1 MNVHLGFR
9 RPSLLLALLG
19 SAASAVAQLPLPTLT
34 LRAAPRATWTSVVSA
49 GTTTPAGTPPT
60 VPNFNT
66 TFRADSCGA
75 ASNDAIYV
83 FGGSLGNNTSTVTND
98 LWAFN
103 GLAGTFTQLQPHGAV
118 GAPPARSR
126 HTAAWNPQTQ
136 RLVVFGGNTR
146 GLTPTL
152 LNDIWEYDPSTNT
165 WTDVTPVSGSP
176 SPRQFASMTYDPLF
190 QGMLLFGGQTNDAAP
205 NVNSSE
211 TWVFVG
217 GAWAQLSPGTVPAA
231 RGQHSLV
238 TRSDFGD
245 VLMLGGLDAGIAAPD
260 QIKFLDV
267 WVWNGDWTKISDCDV
282 LTNPTGSGT
291 TWPGSANANQAVY
304 DPLRKRVVVQGGNG
318 ITVAA
323 NTTYVYGP
331 NYGGSPTNFTSEF
344 DCLTNSWVLYGTG
357 TFSATAFNNNDP
369 QIGRISRYFGG
380 YLAST
385 GKVYKVCGQNAAG
398 SSSKPTYN
406 VYAYQANPVAD
417 AVAYGNGCTGPGGLL
432 SLTADNLPWTGRN
445 FDVTVTGLGVGSL
458 PVWVVGFT
466 QWNFALNSLLP
477 EGLPGCEALTS
488 PDVQAFL
495 PFATGAPLQLS
506 LPIPPTASLAGAPFF
521 MQVADATLDPFF
533 TLISLASTN
542 GLAGTV
548 GAL

>member
-1 MNVHLGFR
+1 MNVHLGFC

-34 LRAAPRATWTSVVSA
+34 LRAAPRATWTSVASA
-49 GTTTPAGTPPT
+49 GTTTPAGTPPA

-75 ASNDAIYV
+75 ASPTAIYV
-83 FGGSLGNNTSTVTND
+83 FGGSLGNNTTTVTND
-98 LWAFN
+98 LWAFD
-103 GLAGTFTQLQPHGAV
+103 GTTFTQLVAHGAV
-118 GAPPARSR
+118 GSPPSRGR

-146 GLTPTL
+146 GVTPTL
-152 LNDIWEYDPSTNT
+152 LNDTWEYDPSTNT
-165 WTDVTPVSGSP
+165 WTDVTPVGSSP

-190 QGMLLFGGQTNDAAP
+190 QGMLLFGGQTNDTAP

-211 TWVFVG
+211 TWLFLG
-217 GAWAQLSPGTVPAA
+217 GSWTQLTPGTVPAA

-245 VLMLGGLDAGIAAPD
+245 VLMLGGIDNGIATPE
-260 QIKFLDV
+260 QIRFLDV
-267 WVWNGDWTKISDCDV
+267 WVWNGDWTLLSNCDV
-282 LTNPTGSGT
+282 LTNPTGTGT
-291 TWPGSANANQAVY
+291 TWPGSVNGNQAVY

-344 DCLTNSWVLYGTG
+344 DCVTNSWVLYGTG

-369 QIGRISRYFGG
+369 VLGRVSRYFGG
-380 YLAST
+380 FLAST
-385 GKVYKVCGQNAAG
+385 GTVYKVCGQNAAASG
-398 SSSKPTYN
+398 SKPAFN
-406 VYAYQANPVAD
+406 VYAYQANPVAS
-417 AVAYGNGCTGPGGLL
+417 AVAYGNGCNGPGGLL
-432 SLTADNLPWTGRN
+432 SLSADNLPWTGRS

-466 QWNFALNSLLP
+466 QWNFPLNSLLP

-495 PFATGAPLQLS
+495 PFATGAPLQLA

-533 TLISLASTN
+533 TLIALAATN
-542 GLAGTV
+542 GLSCVV